1 MLSSVHEKFMS
12 GFAKLKNRSEDD
24 KGDLVQTIIIIAG
37 FAVAAVVII
46 GALSSTLMHKGQ
58 AAAECISGGTSFT
71 TGSAAKD
78 NCKKADDKA
87 TSDANEDIT
96 GNFGGTLK
104 NPGAGAGAGK

>member
-58 AAAECISGGTSFT
+58 ATASCIAGSSTFQSGTQ
-71 TGSAAKD
+71 AKT
-78 NCKKADDKA
+78 NCKTADDKA
-87 TSDANEDIT
+87 KTDANTDIT
-96 GNFGGTLK
+96 NSFKDTSAAGT
-104 NPGAGAGAGK
+104 GSGK

>member
-58 AAAECISGGTSFT
+58 ATAECIAGSSAFQAGT
-71 TGSAAKD
+71 AAKE
-78 NCKKADDKA
+78 NCKTADDKA
-87 TSDANEDIT
+87 KGAAEADIEGSFSKASKASDD
-96 GNFGGTLK
+96 
-104 NPGAGAGAGK
+104 

>member
-1 MLSSVHEKFMS
+1 KNVILLSGDKHMLSSVHEKFMS

-58 AAAECISGGTSFT
+58 ATAECIAGSSSFT
-71 TGSAAKD
+71 TGTEART
-78 NCKKADDKA
+78 NCKTADDTAKGNA
-87 TSDANEDIT
+87 QTDIDASFADD
-96 GNFGGTLK
+96 
-104 NPGAGAGAGK
+104 

>member
-46 GALSSTLMHKGQ
+46 GALSTTLLNKGE
-58 AAAECISGGTSFT
+58 AAAKCISGSSTFQSGT
-71 TGSAAKD
+71 AAKT
-78 NCKKADDKA
+78 NCLKADEAAKKA
-87 TSDANEDIT
+87 SDGDIAAS
-96 GNFGGTLK
+96 FGDAPAA
-104 NPGAGAGAGK
+104 PGA

>member
-46 GALSSTLMHKGQ
+46 GALSSTLMNKGQ
-58 AAAECISGGTSFT
+58 AAAECISGATSFT
-71 TGSAAKD
+71 TGSDAKD
-78 NCKKADDKA
+78 NCKAADD
-87 TSDANEDIT
+87 DAKTNSGDAIQD
-96 GNFGGTLK
+96 NFGSRLGQ
-104 NPGAGAGAGK
+104 GS

>member
-46 GALSSTLMHKGQ
+46 GALSSTLMNKGQ

-71 TGSAAKD
+71 TGVAAKD
-78 NCKKADDKA
+78 NCEKADKKAKEKSEEA
-87 TSDANEDIT
+87 IE
-96 GNFGGTLK
+96 GNFGSRLVG
-104 NPGAGAGAGK
+104 GAPAA

>member
-58 AAAECISGGTSFT
+58 ATAECIAGSSTFQTGT
-71 TGSAAKD
+71 AAKT
-78 NCKKADDKA
+78 NCKTADDDAKTNA
-87 TSDANEDIT
+87 DKDIANSFKDTSADV
-96 GNFGGTLK
+96 
-104 NPGAGAGAGK
+104 PGA

>member
-46 GALSSTLMHKGQ
+46 GALSSTLMNKGQ
-58 AAAECISGGTSFT
+58 AAAECISGATSFT
-71 TGSAAKD
+71 TGTDSKT
-78 NCKKADDKA
+78 NCEKADN
-87 TSDANEDIT
+87 DAKEKSGEAIE
-96 GNFGGTLK
+96 GNFGSRLGQSA
-104 NPGAGAGAGK
+104 PAGE

>member
-58 AAAECISGGTSFT
+58 ATAECIAGSSTFQTGT
-71 TGSAAKD
+71 AAKA
-78 NCKKADDKA
+78 NCKKADEKA
-87 TSDANEDIT
+87 TNGANGDISES
-96 GNFGGTLK
+96 FKGTSTDG
-104 NPGAGAGAGK
+104 PAA

>member
-46 GALSSTLMHKGQ
+46 GALSSTLLNKGQ
-58 AAAECISGGTSFT
+58 AAAECISGGTTFT
-71 TGSAAKD
+71 SGTEART
-78 NCKKADDKA
+78 NCKNADDKA
-87 TSDANEDIT
+87 QEDSETAIKN
-96 GNFGGTLK
+96 NFDNGLL
-104 NPGAGAGAGK
+104 GASS

>member
-46 GALSSTLMHKGQ
+46 GALSSTLMNKGQ
-58 AAAECISGGTSFT
+58 AAAECISGATSFT
-71 TGSAAKD
+71 TGSESKD
-78 NCKKADDKA
+78 NCKKADD
-87 TSDANEDIT
+87 DAKDASGDAIQD
-96 GNFGGTLK
+96 NFGSRLGQSA
-104 NPGAGAGAGK
+104 PAA

>member
-46 GALSSTLMHKGQ
+46 GALSTTLLNKGE
-58 AAAECISGGTSFT
+58 AAAKCISNSSTFQSGTKAKEDCLEADKDAKSKSNTDIKKSF
-71 TGSAAKD
+71 GEP
-78 NCKKADDKA
+78 A
-87 TSDANEDIT
+87 T
-96 GNFGGTLK
+96 
-104 NPGAGAGAGK
+104 P